1 MKIFPLNLP
10 SLSALELLE
19 YEKLATDYSRSCL
32 HLQHPQ
38 EISNTT
44 SIAIAATD
52 NDKPVGLL
60 LASFIPSLRTT
71 EVHSIFVEEPFRHSG
86 IGTQL
91 VIHLEQELHRQK
103 CKNVHFHYP
112 QEEVCTPYLEKI
124 LKKQNW
130 SGPRYLKV
138 SLRFLESTFDPPWL
152 RIEYKYPPH
161 FKEFLWKKLLKEDR
175 YSIQNLE
182 NQGAI
187 PPFVSP
193 FNDEKTIELENSLGL
208 RYKGEMVGWMITHR
222 TSPDTIR
229 YTSLFIIKKFEKI
242 GPAIKLLSDSI
253 LLQKQAKVTWGVFEL
268 NFEQSPMSWIKFVK
282 RRLIPY
288 ADVVKYTRKCWKELK
303 QESGARSQ
311 ESGDASRSTN
321 FK

>member
-1 MKIFPLNLP
+1 MKIFPLDLP
-10 SLSALELLE
+10 SLSPAELQE
-19 YEKLATDYSRSCL
+19 YEKLATEDSRSCL
-32 HLQHPQ
+32 HFQHPDK
-38 EISNTT
+38 ISNTI
-44 SIAIAATD
+44 SIAIAATN

-60 LASFIPSLRTT
+60 LASFIPSLGRT
-71 EVHSIFVEEPFRHSG
+71 EVHSIFVEEPFRHRG

-91 VIHLEQELHRQK
+91 ISQLEQEMHRQK
-103 CKNVHFHYP
+103 CKRIYFSYP
-112 QEEVCTPYLEKI
+112 QEEVCMPYLEKI

-152 RIEYKYPPH
+152 RLEYKYPPH

-175 YSIQNLE
+175 YSIQNLD
-182 NQGAI
+182 NQGVV
-187 PPFVSP
+187 PPAVLP
-193 FNDEKTIELENSLGL
+193 FNDEESIELENSLGL

-229 YTSLFIIKKFEKI
+229 YTSLFIIKKFEKL

-253 LLQKQAKVTWGVFEL
+253 LLQKKAKVTWGAFEL

-303 QESGARSQ
+303 
-311 ESGDASRSTN
+311 
-321 FK
+321 